1 MTRSTVM
8 GKDRLA
14 AFVDGELSPEEAA
27 AVVMHLADHPQ
38 DQAYVDDLT
47 AANVALSRAFAAE
60 LDQPLPDRLRHLIM
74 GQKITASVL
83 PVGLKAVMRPLTAL
97 LAGLALGAAVA
108 ASLAVAV
115 FLPAVDPHD
124 LSPGPLAGDFP
135 LIPALASLP
144 SGTAQVLEDGAEVMV
159 LATLPTPTGFCR
171 EIEII
176 HARSGRL
183 EAALVCTAGAGWTVE
198 AVLTENYADAA
209 ATEGFGTASGNE
221 GQSFAPF
228 LDRIGAGAVLS
239 PAEEAAAITRGWVK

>member
-60 LDQPLPDRLRHLIM
+60 VDEPVPDRLRHLIM

-83 PVGLKAVMRPLTAL
+83 SVGLKAVMRPLTAL

-124 LSPGPLAGDFP
+124 LSPGPLAADFP

-144 SGTAQVLEDGAEVMV
+144 SGTAQVLEDGAEVMI

-176 HARSGRL
+176 HARNGRL

-198 AVLTENYADAA
+198 VVLTENYADAA

-221 GQSFAPF
+221 GQSFTPF

-239 PAEEAAAITRGWVK
+239 LAEEAAAITRGWVK